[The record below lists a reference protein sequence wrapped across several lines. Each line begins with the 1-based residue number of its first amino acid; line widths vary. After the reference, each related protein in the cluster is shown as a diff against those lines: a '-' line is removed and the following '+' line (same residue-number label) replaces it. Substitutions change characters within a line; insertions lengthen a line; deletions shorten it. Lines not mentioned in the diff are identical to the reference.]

1 LSVERRR
8 RSDGKLIYR
17 VRWREGRRNRVRTF
31 DQLRDAHRFEIDV
44 RRRKQLGQVGLIDAG
59 RQTLDEFLDEWW
71 ARYAEPFLSTK
82 TKEMYRGVWEKRIS
96 PKLGHLRLV
105 EVTPEV
111 VEGFAHELRQAGVG
125 TSAIQKSLVVL
136 QGAMKKAVLWGR
148 ITSNPVAA
156 VTKPP
161 QRRRQVRTALSPR
174 QIETI
179 RSGLDIRDATLVSV
193 MAYAGLRP
201 GEALALRWSDIRER
215 TILVERAASL
225 GEVKSTKTGSVRAVK
240 LLGPLA
246 ADLAKWRLASGRP
259 DASCL
264 VFPDKGGGVWDAE
277 AYKNWRR
284 RKFRAAVATGGLPAS
299 TRPYDLRHAF
309 CSLLIA
315 EGRSIIEV
323 AAQMGHAPTMTLDTY
338 GHVIAE
344 FDGGDHVSAEDAIKS
359 ARGAAAPVTR
369 RRGST
374 TRRSSRGPGESP
386 PRSRSAAP

>member
-1 LSVERRR
+1 MSVERRR
-8 RSDGKLIYR
+8 RTNGKLCYR
-17 VRWREGRRNRVRTF
+17 VRWREGQKNRVRTF
-31 DQLRDAHRFEIDV
+31 DQLRDAHRFEIEV
-44 RRRKQLGQVGLIDAG
+44 RRRKQLGQVGLLDAG

-71 ARYAEPFLSTK
+71 NRYAEPFLSAK

-96 PKLGHLRLV
+96 PQLGHLRLV

-111 VEGFAHELRQAGVG
+111 VEAFAHDLRSAGVG
-125 TSAIQKSLVVL
+125 PSTIQKSLVVL

-161 QRRRQVRTALSPR
+161 QRRRQVRSALSPR
-174 QIETI
+174 QVEAI
-179 RSGLDIRDATLVSV
+179 RRQLDIRDATLVSV

-201 GEALALRWSDIRER
+201 GEALALKWSDIRER

-240 LLGPLA
+240 LVSPLA
-246 ADLAKWRLASGRP
+246 ADLAKWKLASGRP
-259 DASCL
+259 DPDCL
-264 VFPDKGGGVWDAE
+264 VFPDKAGDVWDAE
-277 AYKNWRR
+277 AYKNWRK
-284 RKFRAAVATGGLPAS
+284 RKFKPAVTAAGLPAP

-344 FDGGDHVSAEDAIKS
+344 FDGGDHVSAEDAIKQ
-359 ARGAAAPVTR
+359 ARSVSAAA
-369 RRGST
+369 
-374 TRRSSRGPGESP
+374 SSVSGRTAAAAQHSDLAGGEVVLVD
-386 PRSRSAAP
+386 A